1 MFDKNYYTTN
11 KYIKTIIYYKYDFDK
26 DKMKEQV
33 IVSIIIPVYNTEKY
47 LAECLDSVSKQTFKN
62 FECICINDCS
72 TDKSYSIL
80 EEYEKKDNRF
90 ITVNLHKNKGQGNAR
105 NEGIKLAKGKYIS
118 FIDSDDW
125 VTKDYLEILYNAIEK
140 YDTDFVAA
148 KFSLFDNITRQFKD
162 MTCYLEDFYDKTIC
176 EKEDKIMFLQTPGT
190 QLSTVCANI
199 FKKEFILS
207 NKMSFDVS
215 IKMEDVLFMWETIIR
230 AHNFILIKNVIYFY
244 RINLKNSSSSSVT
257 IEDEIKYNE
266 QFILLNKSKFKD
278 FLPIGYTLVLTE
290 YARRIEKIPFK
301 ESKKIFALVKA
312 FIFFDEGIL
321 DYNLL
326 NLADKIRL
334 FVFKTCLKYNLNYCF
349 IGKLHRNFNPIRLF
363 IKK

>member
-1 MFDKNYYTTN
+1 
-11 KYIKTIIYYKYDFDK
+11 
-26 DKMKEQV
+26 MKEQV

-80 EEYEKKDNRF
+80 EEYEKKDSRF
-90 ITVNLHKNKGQGNAR
+90 IAVNLHENKRQGNAR
-105 NEGIKLAKGKYIS
+105 NEGIKLAKGKYIT
-118 FIDSDDW
+118 FIDSD
-125 VTKDYLEILYNAIEK
+125 
-140 YDTDFVAA
+140 VAA

-215 IKMEDVLFMWETIIR
+215 IKMEDTLFMWETIIQ
-230 AHNFILIKNVIYFY
+230 AHKFILIKNAPYYY
-244 RINLKNSSSSSVT
+244 RTNLKNSSTSSVT
-257 IEDEIKYNE
+257 TEDEIKYNE
-266 QFILLNKSKFKD
+266 HFILLNKSKFKEY
-278 FLPIGYTLVLTE
+278 LPIGYTLVLIE

-301 ESKKIFALVKA
+301 EAKKVFALVKNS
-312 FIFFDEGIL
+312 ILFDEEFL
-321 DYNLL
+321 DCNFLS
-326 NLADKIRL
+326 LADKIRL

-363 IKK
+363 IKKNNCSV